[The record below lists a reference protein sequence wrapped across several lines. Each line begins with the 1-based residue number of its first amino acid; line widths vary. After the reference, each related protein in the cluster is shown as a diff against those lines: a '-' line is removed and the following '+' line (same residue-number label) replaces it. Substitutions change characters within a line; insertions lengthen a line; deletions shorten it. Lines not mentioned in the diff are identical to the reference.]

1 MKTFSVEEKEN
12 IEKIINSS
20 KLCYVGMVDDKGSPY
35 VLPMTFGYNDGVV
48 YLHSAQEG
56 KAIRILC
63 KNPKVCI
70 AFCTDPELI
79 WQHPDVACSYRMRAG
94 SALCEGEVVFEE
106 DFIEKEK
113 ILHIIMHHYSDKTFT
128 FSVPAVNNVKIWKV
142 AIKSMSAKEFGV
154 MHPGSI
160 THGNMQEGY

>member
-35 VLPMTFGYNDGVV
+35 VLPMTFGYNEGVV

-56 KAIRILC
+56 KAIRILN

-79 WQHPDVACSYRMRAG
+79 WQHPDVGCSYRMKAG
-94 SALCEGEVVFEE
+94 SALCEGEVVF
-106 DFIEKEK
+106 
-113 ILHIIMHHYSDKTFT
+113 
-128 FSVPAVNNVKIWKV
+128 
-142 AIKSMSAKEFGV
+142 
-154 MHPGSI
+154 
-160 THGNMQEGY
+160 

>member
-106 DFIEKEK
+106 DFVEKEK
-113 ILHIIMHHYSDKTFT
+113 ILHIIMRHYSDKTFT

-142 AIKSMSAKEFGV
+142 EIKSMSAKEFGV
-154 MHPGSI
+154 MRPGNI

>member
-35 VLPMTFGYNDGVV
+35 VLPMTFGYN
-48 YLHSAQEG
+48 EG
-56 KAIRILC
+56 RLPSFCTRRKAIRILC

-94 SALCEGEVVFEE
+94 SALCKGKWF
-106 DFIEKEK
+106 
-113 ILHIIMHHYSDKTFT
+113 
-128 FSVPAVNNVKIWKV
+128 
-142 AIKSMSAKEFGV
+142 
-154 MHPGSI
+154 
-160 THGNMQEGY
+160 